1 MMPWCFRTVSLQ
13 LCRFMIL
20 VVNFKWQNSRRVSV
34 CRKCILSMFIGD
46 GENAKTLKYIV
57 TRFFYRGIP
66 GVAYNAVI
74 TGCRA
79 GVVKKSIISLSCF
92 FGWRKNINRFK
103 YSVTFNFWHFVP
115 SLNLLFDFF
124 SFEPNSINLW
134 EWYFWIW
141 DEGEASAQ
149 HKKAEN

>member
-1 MMPWCFRTVSLQ
+1 MTK
-13 LCRFMIL
+13 
-20 VVNFKWQNSRRVSV
+20 FKKAFV

-92 FGWRKNINRFK
+92 FG
-103 YSVTFNFWHFVP
+103 
-115 SLNLLFDFF
+115 
-124 SFEPNSINLW
+124 
-134 EWYFWIW
+134 
-141 DEGEASAQ
+141 
-149 HKKAEN
+149 